1 MKELEKSSGGPINER
16 PMQVNPNIQRITSMP
31 PASTP
36 KEYPKEVI
44 VAAIETIF
52 ANFNED
58 FAFLQALDLVGID
71 PALQEDIEI
80 PTGLP
85 TEGT

>member
-16 PMQVNPNIQRITSMP
+16 PMQVNPNIQGITSMP

-58 FAFLQALDLVGID
+58 LAFLQALELLGYQPV
-71 PALQEDIEI
+71 LEEDIE
-80 PTGLP
+80 L
-85 TEGT
+85 